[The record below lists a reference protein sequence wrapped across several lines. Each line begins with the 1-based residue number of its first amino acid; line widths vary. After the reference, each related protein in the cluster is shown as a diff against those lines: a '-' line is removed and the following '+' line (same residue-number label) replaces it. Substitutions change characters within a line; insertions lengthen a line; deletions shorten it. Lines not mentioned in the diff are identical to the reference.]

1 MLSSNNQN
9 KKDNILT
16 GKKFE
21 KLAAKYFEQQD
32 YKILEQN
39 WRSGHKEIDL
49 IIQKDN
55 LLVFVEVK
63 SAYTNKYG
71 HPSERVDKKKISNIT
86 NCAQDY
92 LIVNKIEN
100 YDLRFDVVTFTN
112 GQLEHYPNAFEATE

>member
-1 MLSSNNQN
+1 MLFSNNQN

-21 KLAAKYFEQQD
+21 KRAAKYFEKLGF
-32 YKILEQN
+32 KILERN

-49 IIQKDN
+49 IIKKDN

-63 SAYTNKYG
+63 SSYTKKFG
-71 HPSERVDKKKISNIT
+71 HPSERVDEKKISNIT

-92 LIVNKIEN
+92 LITKKIDN
-100 YDLRFDVVTFTN
+100 IDIQFDVVTFTN
-112 GQLEHYPNAFEATE
+112 GELEHYPHAFEATE

>member
-21 KLAAKYFEQQD
+21 KRAAKYFEKLGF
-32 YKILEQN
+32 KILERN

-49 IIQKDN
+49 IIKKDN

-63 SAYTNKYG
+63 SSYTKKFG
-71 HPSERVDKKKISNIT
+71 HPSERVDKKKMSNIT

-92 LIVNKIEN
+92 LITKKIDN
-100 YDLRFDVVTFTN
+100 IDIQFDVVTFTN
-112 GQLEHYPNAFEATE
+112 GELEHYPHAFEATE

>member
-1 MLSSNNQN
+1 MLFSNNQN

-21 KLAAKYFEQQD
+21 KRAAKYFEKLGF
-32 YKILEQN
+32 KILERN

-49 IIQKDN
+49 IIKKDN

-63 SAYTNKYG
+63 SSYTKKFG

-92 LIVNKIEN
+92 LITKKIDN
-100 YDLRFDVVTFTN
+100 IDIQFDVVTFTN
-112 GQLEHYPNAFEATE
+112 GELEHYPHAFEATE